1 MQILVSIVEDH
12 EPLRQ
17 IMAEWIGQAPDMKL
31 GRTYPDAE
39 SALADLPQH
48 PADVVLMD
56 INLPGLNGIECVR
69 QLKALLPA
77 TQFVMVTVYM
87 DADRIF
93 KALAAGATGYLLKR
107 SSHTELLQA
116 IREVAA
122 GGSPMSRNIARLI
135 VEKFHGGPIRTPD
148 MERLSDRE
156 LDVLRLLACGQ
167 VYKEIAADLN
177 LSFNTVHT
185 LVRRIYEKLHVHT
198 RRDAVARFHQAGQ
211 PQPPE

>member
-1 MQILVSIVEDH
+1 MKILVSIVEDH
-12 EPLRQ
+12 ESLRQ
-17 IMAEWIGQAPDMKL
+17 LLAECVGQAPDMRL

-69 QLKALLPA
+69 QLKILLPA

-122 GGSPMSRNIARLI
+122 GDSPMSRNIARLI
-135 VEKFHGGPIRTPD
+135 VEKFHGVPLQSLD
-148 MERLSDRE
+148 VELLSDRE
-156 LDVLRLLACGQ
+156 FDMLRLLAHGQ
-167 VYKEIAADLN
+167 AYKEVAAGLN
-177 LSFNTVHT
+177 LGFNTVHT
-185 LVRRIYEKLHVHT
+185 LVRRIYEKLHIRT
-198 RRDAVARFHQAGQ
+198 RCSTEAHFQQAG
-211 PQPPE
+211 